1 MRSGHIHFMF
11 SNPWCA
17 WCAPILSGIPCL
29 LSVNLRPSL
38 LFPHIPLI
46 WPTPPRPHAQVRHIY
61 FPSLNFSHNV
71 SDLVWPLVTHPT
83 ITSHHFWDLTGLAS
97 SHLLCGTQN
106 FEPDVQQTRNVYGR
120 TQERYIEQWLWPG
133 LVTVVYISL
142 TLILVQKCHI
152 SFKSG
157 HNDKIGVLGR
167 SIDSQVKRIRTTYPP
182 PSASLTW
189 WQGLSCVERGH
200 ISYLSILVHTT
211 F

>member
-1 MRSGHIHFMF
+1 MRSGHTHFMF

-29 LSVNLRPSL
+29 LSVNLRPSR

-46 WPTPPRPHAQVRHIY
+46 WPTPARPHAQVRHIY

-97 SHLLCGTQN
+97 SHLLCETQN
-106 FEPDVQQTRNVYGR
+106 FEPDVQHTRIVYCR

-133 LVTVVYISL
+133 LVIVVYISL
-142 TLILVQKCHI
+142 TLILVQKCQI
-152 SFKSG
+152 SCKLDQVYCAWLIKWIIQREIIQLCLTRWWIIS
-157 HNDKIGVLGR
+157 DTSRYWVSIRRYWLVLGGTG
-167 SIDSQVKRIRTTYPP
+167 SV
-182 PSASLTW
+182 
-189 WQGLSCVERGH
+189 
-200 ISYLSILVHTT
+200 
-211 F
+211 